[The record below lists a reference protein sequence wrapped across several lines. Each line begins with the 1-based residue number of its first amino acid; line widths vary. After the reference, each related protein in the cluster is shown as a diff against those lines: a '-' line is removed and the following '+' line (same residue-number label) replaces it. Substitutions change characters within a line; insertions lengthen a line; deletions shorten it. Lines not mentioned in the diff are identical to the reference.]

1 MFRWSPVANIGHYC
15 IESDRSITHDRK
27 SKKFRIGVE
36 GATTD
41 GRTITRE
48 WLTQMADSYNTT
60 VYGARINMEHIK
72 GYSPDSTFK
81 RYGDVT
87 GLSAEEIK
95 DGPLSGKMALY
106 AEISPTA
113 DLVEMVK
120 DRQKVYTSMEV
131 NIKFADTNSA
141 YLVGLAV
148 TDDPASLGTEMLNF
162 SASASANPLAS
173 RKQAPENLF
182 TAAEETL
189 IEFETEQ
196 EPKTNLLTTIK
207 TLFTKKQTGDDARFN
222 DVHHAVELVAQQ
234 VEGKLSAISTL
245 ERSFTELKTAN
256 DATKQELD
264 ELKITLSKTDRDFS
278 QREKSTGNDSAILTD
293 C

>member
-1 MFRWSPVANIGHYC
+1 MTVKA
-15 IESDRSITHDRK
+15 
-27 SKKFRIGVE
+27 KKFRIGVE

-81 RYGDVT
+81 RYGDVVA
-87 GLSAEEIK
+87 LSSEEIK
-95 DGPLSGKMALY
+95 EGPLSGKMALY

>member
-1 MFRWSPVANIGHYC
+1 MTVKA
-15 IESDRSITHDRK
+15 
-27 SKKFRIGVE
+27 KKFRIGVE

-106 AEISPTA
+106 AEISPTD

-120 DRQKVYTSMEV
+120 KRQKVYTSMEV
-131 NIKFADTNSA
+131 NTKFADTESA
-141 YLVGLAV
+141 YLIGLAV

-222 DVHHAVELVAQQ
+222 DVHQAVELVAQQ

-245 ERSFTELKTAN
+245 EQSFTELKTTN

-264 ELKITLSKTDRDFS
+264 ELKITLNKTDRDFS

>member
-1 MFRWSPVANIGHYC
+1 MTV
-15 IESDRSITHDRK
+15 K
-27 SKKFRIGVE
+27 QKFRIGVE

-120 DRQKVYTSMEV
+120 DRQ
-131 NIKFADTNSA
+131 
-141 YLVGLAV
+141 
-148 TDDPASLGTEMLNF
+148 
-162 SASASANPLAS
+162 
-173 RKQAPENLF
+173 RF
-182 TAAEETL
+182 TP
-189 IEFETEQ
+189 Q
-196 EPKTNLLTTIK
+196 WK
-207 TLFTKKQTGDDARFN
+207 
-222 DVHHAVELVAQQ
+222 
-234 VEGKLSAISTL
+234 
-245 ERSFTELKTAN
+245 
-256 DATKQELD
+256 
-264 ELKITLSKTDRDFS
+264 
-278 QREKSTGNDSAILTD
+278 
-293 C
+293 

>member
-1 MFRWSPVANIGHYC
+1 MTA
-15 IESDRSITHDRK
+15 K
-27 SKKFRIGVE
+27 AKKFRIGVE

-95 DGPLSGKMALY
+95 DGPLAGKMALY
-106 AEISPTA
+106 AEISPTD
-113 DLVEMVK
+113 DLVAMVK
-120 DRQKVYTSMEV
+120 GRQKVYTSMEV
-131 NIKFADTNSA
+131 NTKFADTNSA
-141 YLVGLAV
+141 YLIGLAV

-189 IEFETEQ
+189 IEFEAAP
-196 EPKTNLLTTIK
+196 EPKVNLFTTIK
-207 TLFTKKQTGDDARFN
+207 TLFSKKEVSDDARFN
-222 DVHHAVELVAQQ
+222 DVHQAVELVAQQ
-234 VEGKLSAISTL
+234 VEGKFSALTAL
-245 ERSFTELKTAN
+245 EQRFSELKTAS
-256 DATKQELD
+256 DATNQELV
-264 ELKITLSKTDRDFS
+264 ELKATLSKTDRNFS
-278 QREKSTGNDSAILTD
+278 QREPSTGNESAILTD

>member
-1 MFRWSPVANIGHYC
+1 MTA
-15 IESDRSITHDRK
+15 K
-27 SKKFRIGVE
+27 AKKFRIGVE

-72 GYSPDSTFK
+72 GYSPDGTFK

-95 DGPLSGKMALY
+95 DGPLAGKMALY
-106 AEISPTA
+106 AEISPTD
-113 DLVEMVK
+113 DLVAMVK
-120 DRQKVYTSMEV
+120 GRQKVYTSMEV
-131 NIKFADTNSA
+131 NTKFADTNSA
-141 YLVGLAV
+141 YLIGLAV

-189 IEFETEQ
+189 IEFEAAP
-196 EPKTNLLTTIK
+196 EPKVNLFTTIK
-207 TLFTKKQTGDDARFN
+207 TLFSKKEVSDDARFN
-222 DVHHAVELVAQQ
+222 DVHQAVELVAQQ
-234 VEGKLSAISTL
+234 VEGKFSALTAL
-245 ERSFTELKTAN
+245 EQRFSELKTAS
-256 DATKQELD
+256 DATNQELT
-264 ELKITLSKTDRDFS
+264 ELKATLSKTDRNFS
-278 QREKSTGNDSAILTD
+278 QRERSTGSDSAILTD

>member
-1 MFRWSPVANIGHYC
+1 MTVKA
-15 IESDRSITHDRK
+15 
-27 SKKFRIGVE
+27 KKFRIGVE

-41 GRTITRE
+41 GRAITRE
-48 WLTQMADSYNTT
+48 WLTQMAGNYNTT

-72 GYSPDSTFK
+72 GYSPDSTFR
-81 RYGDVT
+81 RYGDVVA
-87 GLSAEEIK
+87 LSAEEIK
-95 DGPLSGKMALY
+95 EGPLSGKMALY

-120 DRQKVYTSMEV
+120 KRQKVYTSMEV
-131 NIKFADTNSA
+131 NTKFADTESA

-148 TDDPASLGTEMLNF
+148 TDDPASLGTEMLSF
-162 SASASANPLAS
+162 SATASANPLAS

-189 IEFETEQ
+189 IEFEVEQ
-196 EPKTNLLTTIK
+196 EPKINLLTTIK

-222 DVHHAVELVAQQ
+222 DVHQAVELVAQQ
-234 VEGKLSAISTL
+234 VEGKFSALTAL
-245 ERSFTELKTAN
+245 EQRFSELKTAN
-256 DATKQELD
+256 DATQQELD
-264 ELKITLSKTDRDFS
+264 ELKTTLSKTDRNFS
-278 QREKSTGNDSAILTD
+278 QRERSTGNDSAILTD

>member
-1 MFRWSPVANIGHYC
+1 MTA
-15 IESDRSITHDRK
+15 K
-27 SKKFRIGVE
+27 AKKFRIGVE

-60 VYGARINMEHIK
+60 LYGARINMEHIK
-72 GYSPDSTFK
+72 GYSPDGTFK

-95 DGPLSGKMALY
+95 DGALSGKMALY

-120 DRQKVYTSMEV
+120 KRQKVYTSMEV
-131 NIKFADTNSA
+131 NTKFADTNSA

-173 RKQAPENLF
+173 RKLSPENLF

-189 IEFETEQ
+189 IEFEAAQ
-196 EPKTNLLTTIK
+196 EPKVNLFSTIK
-207 TLFTKKQTGDDARFN
+207 TLFSKKEASDDARFS
-222 DVHHAVELVAQQ
+222 DVHQAVELVAQQ
-234 VEGKLSAISTL
+234 VEGKFSALTAL
-245 ERSFTELKTAN
+245 EQRFSELKTASDATNQELTELKT
-256 DATKQELD
+256 
-264 ELKITLSKTDRDFS
+264 TLSKTDRNFS
-278 QREKSTGNDSAILTD
+278 QRERSTGSDSAMLTD

>member
-1 MFRWSPVANIGHYC
+1 MTVKA
-15 IESDRSITHDRK
+15 
-27 SKKFRIGVE
+27 KKFRIGVE

-41 GRTITRE
+41 GRAITRE
-48 WLTQMADSYNTT
+48 WLTQMAGNYNTT

-72 GYSPDSTFK
+72 GYSPDSTFR
-81 RYGDVT
+81 RYGDVVA
-87 GLSAEEIK
+87 LSAEEIK
-95 DGPLSGKMALY
+95 EGPLSGKMALY

-120 DRQKVYTSMEV
+120 KRQKVYTSMEV
-131 NIKFADTNSA
+131 NTKFADTESA

-148 TDDPASLGTEMLNF
+148 TDDPASLGTEMLSF
-162 SASASANPLAS
+162 SATASANPLAS

-189 IEFETEQ
+189 IEFEVEQ
-196 EPKTNLLTTIK
+196 EPKINLLTTIK

-222 DVHHAVELVAQQ
+222 DVYQAVEFVAQQ
-234 VEGKLSAISTL
+234 VEGKFSALTTL
-245 ERSFTELKTAN
+245 EQQFTALKTAN
-256 DATKQELD
+256 DATKQELA
-264 ELKITLSKTDRDFS
+264 ELKTTLSKTDREFS
-278 QREKSTGNDSAILTD
+278 QRDKSTGNDNAILTD

>member
-1 MFRWSPVANIGHYC
+1 MTA
-15 IESDRSITHDRK
+15 K
-27 SKKFRIGVE
+27 AKKFRIGVE

-95 DGPLSGKMALY
+95 DGPLAGKMALY
-106 AEISPTA
+106 AEISPTY
-113 DLVEMVK
+113 DLVAMVK
-120 DRQKVYTSMEV
+120 GRQKVYTSMEV
-131 NIKFADTNSA
+131 NTKFADTNSA
-141 YLVGLAV
+141 YLIGLAV

-189 IEFETEQ
+189 IEFEAAP
-196 EPKTNLLTTIK
+196 EPKVNLLTTIK
-207 TLFTKKQTGDDARFN
+207 TMFTKKQTGDDARFN
-222 DVHHAVELVAQQ
+222 DVHQAVELVAQQ
-234 VEGKLSAISTL
+234 VEGKFSALTVL
-245 ERSFTELKTAN
+245 EQRFSELKTAN
-256 DATKQELD
+256 DATNQELV
-264 ELKITLSKTDRDFS
+264 ELKATLSKTDRNFS
-278 QREKSTGNDSAILTD
+278 QREPSTGNESAILTD

>member
-1 MFRWSPVANIGHYC
+1 MTVKA
-15 IESDRSITHDRK
+15 
-27 SKKFRIGVE
+27 KKFRIGVE

-60 VYGARINMEHIK
+60 LYGARINIEHIK
-72 GYSPDSTFK
+72 AYSPDSTFK
-81 RYGDVT
+81 CYGDVA

-95 DGPLSGKMALY
+95 EGPLAGKMALY
-106 AEISPTA
+106 AEISPTD
-113 DLVEMVK
+113 DLVKMVK
-120 DRQKVYTSMEV
+120 ERQKVYTSMEV
-131 NIKFADTNSA
+131 NTKFADTNSA

-189 IEFETEQ
+189 IEFEAEQ
-196 EPKTNLLTTIK
+196 ESKTNLFSTIK
-207 TLFTKKQTGDDARFN
+207 TLFSKKETTDDARFN
-222 DVHHAVELVAQQ
+222 DVHKAVELVAQQ
-234 VEGKLSAISTL
+234 VEGKFSALASL
-245 ERSFTELKTAN
+245 EQQFSELKTAS
-256 DATKQELD
+256 DATNQELV
-264 ELKITLSKTDRDFS
+264 ELKTTLGKTDRSFS
-278 QREKSTGNDSAILTD
+278 QRDKSTGNESAILTD

>member
-1 MFRWSPVANIGHYC
+1 MTVKA
-15 IESDRSITHDRK
+15 
-27 SKKFRIGVE
+27 KKFRIGVE

-106 AEISPTA
+106 AEISPTD

-120 DRQKVYTSMEV
+120 KRQKVYTSMEV
-131 NIKFADTNSA
+131 NTKFADTESA
-141 YLVGLAV
+141 YLIGLAV
-148 TDDPASLGTEMLNF
+148 TDDPASLGTEMLSF
-162 SASASANPLAS
+162 SATASVNPLAS

-189 IEFETEQ
+189 IEFEVEQ

-222 DVHHAVELVAQQ
+222 DVHQAVELVAQQ

-245 ERSFTELKTAN
+245 EQSFTELKTTN

-264 ELKITLSKTDRDFS
+264 ELKITLNKTDRDFS